1 MYFIYGEEQFLIDKQ
16 IKKILKHNNGV
27 KPIFFDAETSMY
39 EAINEVNTFS
49 IFDDKKI
56 IIFKDFYL
64 LNKSKLSDDQEII
77 NSIKNRNNNC
87 LLIFTYSY
95 LVPKI
100 KTSLFQYLLNEA
112 KVIEVKKYTNQELI
126 AVIKEIIESKGGKI
140 SNINS
145 ILLST
150 KLPNDLNLII
160 REIDKLLLEDKEI
173 TKEMI
178 LTSIS
183 KYNSNNIFDFINSFQ
198 ERDASGIFRSYKE
211 KIDNGESIINLI
223 SQLSNALILCSNIY
237 SYKATRLMIEEIA
250 VETKIHIFRIKK
262 ADQLLKDLGFK
273 KIRELIHMMSD
284 LDTNIKTG
292 VIDEVIGFEKLLL
305 EIIR

>member
-1 MYFIYGEEQFLIDKQ
+1 MYFIYGEEQFLIDKK
-16 IKKILKHNNGV
+16 IKNILKENNGV
-27 KPIFFDAETSMY
+27 NPIFFDAETSIY
-39 EAINEVNTFS
+39 DAINEINIFS
-49 IFDDKKI
+49 IFDDQKI

-64 LNKSKLSDDQEII
+64 LNKSHLSDDQEII

-87 LLIFTYSY
+87 LIVFTYSY
-95 LVPKI
+95 SMPKI
-100 KTSLFQYLLNEA
+100 KTSLFKYLLDNS
-112 KVIEVKKYTNQELI
+112 KVIEIKKYNGSELI

-160 REIDKLLLEDKEI
+160 REIDKLLLEEKEI

-183 KYNSNNIFDFINSFQ
+183 KYSSNNIFEFINSFQ
-198 ERDASGIFRSYKE
+198 ERDTSGIFRSYKE

-223 SQLSNALILCSNIY
+223 SQLSNALILCSDIY
-237 SYKATRLMIEEIA
+237 SYKATNLRLDEIA
-250 VETKIHIFRIKK
+250 IETKIHIFRIKK
-262 ADQLLKDLGFK
+262 ADKLLINLGFK
-273 KIRELIHMMSD
+273 KVKKLLHMMSD

-292 VIDEVIGFEKLLL
+292 MIDEVIGFEKLLL